1 MLCNLEFVNSDKFVS
16 HGRYVEKKPGQF
28 VADTS
33 CEKLP
38 KELCGKGE
46 AGKKL
51 EKTCIVLCCITRSEY
66 VGSRGMKWQIINGS
80 KSTFQLKLFQL
91 VGLFMMFFY
100 DGCFDSRLDQQKILR
115 WFEFGDELRFLV
127 INIFIQLITLQN

>member
-1 MLCNLEFVNSDKFVS
+1 MLCNLEFVNSDEFVS

-46 AGKKL
+46 AGKKAGNDL
-51 EKTCIVLCCITRSEY
+51 HCSLLHN
-66 VGSRGMKWQIINGS
+66 SR
-80 KSTFQLKLFQL
+80 
-91 VGLFMMFFY
+91 
-100 DGCFDSRLDQQKILR
+100 
-115 WFEFGDELRFLV
+115 
-127 INIFIQLITLQN
+127 